1 MPAMRAIAFALAAL
15 SASCTHLQYGGNV
28 NGANVHVNSG
38 NVLGAVLV
46 GGMLS
51 AAAVE
56 DFREPTWSPGPAAM
70 SPDRP
75 VAEQDC
81 TKPIEL
87 TGNLRCK

>member
-1 MPAMRAIAFALAAL
+1 MRASALVLLMMCAC
-15 SASCTHLQYGGNV
+15 SHVQYGGNV
-28 NGANVHVNSG
+28 NGASVDVNTA
-38 NVLGAVLV
+38 NVLGAVLL

-56 DFREPTWSPGPAAM
+56 DFREPSWTLQRAAM

-75 VAEQDC
+75 VVEQDC